1 MKDGLP
7 SVMVETFSPVINNML
22 WIGSANHLTHFNTLT
37 KKIVVYDY
45 MDGFPDESPKSRK
58 IYYDEGRGKLYMY
71 CKNWLVEFPVIPK
84 TLNESGSEIMVHEI
98 RVNNNHSF
106 YYPDGTIRLKPS
118 ENNLSIYFSII
129 DFERNN
135 YNFSYRLDDDENW
148 TGLNEQRSINLTA
161 LSSGKYIIHLKA
173 TSKSG
178 KEKLKKISFIIKP
191 PFWKTIWFLVGCG
204 LLITGALY
212 YVYRRR
218 IRKIREWANID
229 KQLARTEMKALHA
242 QMNPHFISN
251 SLNSIREMILS
262 NENKEASHFIAKFA
276 HLIRVTL
283 EQSTQSF
290 ISLRNTIDYLQRY
303 VEMEKIRNNN
313 FTFEITTDEKLDLD
327 ETILPPMLIQPFVEN
342 AIWHGAP
349 GKEKNISI
357 RIDFKKSVAS
367 GRHIAQLACIIE
379 DNGIGINQSLRNKKN
394 NEDLHHS
401 VGIENIN
408 NRIRL
413 LNEKYNLQSSV
424 TIEDKSDLQSYT
436 GTGTVITIRT
446 PLEIK
451 E

>member
-1 MKDGLP
+1 
-7 SVMVETFSPVINNML
+7 
-22 WIGSANHLTHFNTLT
+22 
-37 KKIVVYDY
+37 
-45 MDGFPDESPKSRK
+45 
-58 IYYDEGRGKLYMY
+58 
-71 CKNWLVEFPVIPK
+71 
-84 TLNESGSEIMVHEI
+84 
-98 RVNNNHSF
+98 
-106 YYPDGTIRLKPS
+106 
-118 ENNLSIYFSII
+118 
-129 DFERNN
+129 
-135 YNFSYRLDDDENW
+135 
-148 TGLNEQRSINLTA
+148 
-161 LSSGKYIIHLKA
+161 
-173 TSKSG
+173 
-178 KEKLKKISFIIKP
+178 
-191 PFWKTIWFLVGCG
+191 
-204 LLITGALY
+204 
-212 YVYRRR
+212 
-218 IRKIREWANID
+218 
-229 KQLARTEMKALHA
+229 
-242 QMNPHFISN
+242 
-251 SLNSIREMILS
+251 MILS

-342 AIWHGAP
+342 AIWHGVP

-424 TIEDKSDLQSYT
+424 TIEDKSDLHSYT
-436 GTGTVITIRT
+436 GTGTVVTIRT